1 MSARV
6 PAVLR
11 STMPPGVVTFD
22 INPDEVQMTRQA
34 SVGSRASASPNSG
47 FPAGASGSI
56 FRRATAA
63 QITLSNVIF
72 YGLDTKP
79 RCDQLLN
86 WMTPG
91 GGLLGAIAGAALS
104 ALSGGA
110 VNLASKLPL
119 VMFQW
124 GPPAIGFMYDVNV
137 TRCTVKYTRFA
148 PSGIPVRAEVG
159 ITLQQQPSLLGVLS
173 TNPTSGG
180 LPGRR
185 AHTVTAGES
194 LAGIAT
200 SRYGTPAAWRR
211 IAECN
216 DIDDPLRIRAGDR
229 VYLPNP
235 DEFGGGPL

>member
-6 PAVLR
+6 PAILR

-22 INPDEVQMTRQA
+22 INPD
-34 SVGSRASASPNSG
+34 SVRMSRSANVTSRASASPNSG
-47 FPAGASGSI
+47 APAGASGSI
-56 FRRATAA
+56 FRRAAAA
-63 QITLSNVIF
+63 QIILSNVIF
-72 YGLDTKP
+72 YGPDTKP

-104 ALSGGA
+104 AATGGA
-110 VNLASKLPL
+110 VNLAARLPL
-119 VMFQW
+119 VTFQW
-124 GPPAIGFMYDVNV
+124 GPPAVGFMYDVNV
-137 TRCTVKYTRFA
+137 TACSVNYTRFA

-159 ITLQQQPSLLGVLS
+159 MTLQQQPSLLGVLS

-185 AHTVTAGES
+185 AHTVTDGES
-194 LAGIAT
+194 LAAIAT
-200 SRYGTPAAWRR
+200 SRYGTPAAWRQ
-211 IAECN
+211 IAACN
-216 DIDDPLRIRAGDR
+216 GIEDPLRVRAGDR

-235 DEFGGGPL
+235 DEFGGERR

>member
-6 PAVLR
+6 PAMLR
-11 STMPPGVVTFD
+11 SMMPPGVVTFD
-22 INPDEVQMTRQA
+22 LNPDHVVMTRQA
-34 SVGSRASASPNSG
+34 SVGSRASASTNTGS
-47 FPAGASGSI
+47 PAGASGSI

-63 QITLSNVIF
+63 QINLTKVVF
-72 YGLDTKP
+72 YGSDTKM
-79 RCDQLLN
+79 RCDQLLD

-110 VNLASKLPL
+110 INLASKLPL
-119 VMFQW
+119 VTFQW
-124 GPPAIGFMYDVNV
+124 GPPAVAFMYDVNV
-137 TRCTVKYTRFA
+137 TACKIDYTRFA
-148 PSGIPVRAEVG
+148 PSGIPIRAEVDL
-159 ITLQQQPSLLGVLS
+159 TLQQQPSLLGILS

-185 AHTVTAGES
+185 SHTVVQGES

-200 SRYGTPAAWRR
+200 ERYGSPGRWRDIAA
-211 IAECN
+211 CN
-216 DIDDPLRIRAGDR
+216 GIEDPLRVRPGDR

-235 DEFGGGPL
+235 DELAGDRR